1 MRDYAKVS
9 PRFWLGET
17 GKELRKAGAEA
28 QVVAFYLMTSPHANM
43 LGLYYLPVLYLA
55 HETGL
60 GLEGA
65 SKGLRRASEAGFC
78 SYDHDSEMVWVH
90 EMAAW
95 QVGEAL
101 KPGDNRCAGIRNE
114 YASLP
119 ENAFLSAFYDRYKTD
134 FHLDVRRNNSRNST
148 RGFEGALKGL
158 RSQEQEQEQDQE
170 QNKNTMVH
178 GEKIA
183 TDQPGGVQPVEP
195 GQPAGTTPEADSA
208 DALEADSADA
218 LEADSGAVQQAA
230 TDEPEQPQQ
239 PEADSAMSGKPIGL
253 TREIPGPSAGR
264 EDYPDEFEQAWREYP
279 RRAGANPKKS
289 AFSAWRARVREGTAP
304 EVMLDGV
311 RRYARFL
318 AATGKLGTEFVQRA
332 TTFFGPDRNFENPW
346 EPPAARASPGV
357 LQISQPDNT
366 IPPGFRG

>member
-9 PRFWLGET
+9 PRFWLGKT
-17 GKELRKAGAEA
+17 GRELRKAGAEA

-65 SKGLRRASEAGFC
+65 SKGLKRAVEAGFC
-78 SYDHDSEMVWVH
+78 SYDHDAEMVWVH

-95 QVGEAL
+95 QVGETL
-101 KPGDNRCAGIRNE
+101 KPGDNRCAGVRNE

-134 FHLDVRRNNSRNST
+134 FHLDVRRNNSRNSV

-158 RSQEQEQEQDQE
+158 RSQEQEQEKEQEKEQD
-170 QNKNTMVH
+170 KTIMVH

-183 TDQPGGVQPVEP
+183 TNRHGDVHPVKP
-195 GQPAGTTPEADSA
+195 GQPAGVTPEAMPDGVRQTP
-208 DALEADSADA
+208 DA
-218 LEADSGAVQQAA
+218 GAS
-230 TDEPEQPQQ
+230 QPQQ
-239 PEADSAMSGKPIGL
+239 PEADSA
-253 TREIPGPSAGR
+253 TEREADRVVPESTGQPVRCVG
-264 EDYPDEFEQAWREYP
+264 YPDEFEQVWREYP

-289 AFSAWRARVREGTAP
+289 AFSAWRARQREGVTP
-304 EVMLDGV
+304 EAMLDGV
-311 RRYARFL
+311 RRYAKFL
-318 AATGKLGTEFVQRA
+318 AATGKVGTEFVQQA
-332 TTFFGPDRNFENPW
+332 TTFFGPNRHFENSW
-346 EPPAARASPGV
+346 DIPAVRASPGV
-357 LQISQPDNT
+357 NQIFEPDNT